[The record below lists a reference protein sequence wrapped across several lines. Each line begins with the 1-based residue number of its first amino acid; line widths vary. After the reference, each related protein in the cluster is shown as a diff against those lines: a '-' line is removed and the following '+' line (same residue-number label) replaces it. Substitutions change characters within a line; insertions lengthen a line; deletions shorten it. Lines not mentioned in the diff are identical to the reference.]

1 MITVLNL
8 LIGSSFL
15 FIGLAIMALD
25 HAQAWGDGPNSWLWA
40 SLSTL
45 GGLMLTTGIAS
56 ATFIN

>member
-1 MITVLNL
+1 MITALNL
-8 LIGSSFL
+8 MIGSIML
-15 FIGLAIMALD
+15 FVSLAVMALD

-56 ATFIN
+56 AAFIN